1 MTDTSSLTGTAT
13 SKATIAVAPLSDVG
27 LTGLVYGGSTPI
39 VGAHVYLFAANTTGY
54 GGAGIAASSSNAS
67 VSLLSAAETGTS
79 DSLGAYVATGSGGG
93 FSLTG
98 DYPCSS
104 RQQLYLYALGGGM
117 RRRG

>member
-1 MTDTSSLTGTAT
+1 MPSA
-13 SKATIAVAPLSDVG
+13 
-27 LTGLVYGGSTPI
+27 
-39 VGAHVYLFAANTTGY
+39 
-54 GGAGIAASSSNAS
+54 AASSSNAS

-104 RQQLYLYALGGGM
+104 RQQLYLYALGGECGGGADGGDWELPIEWEF
-117 RRRG
+117 RDHGHVE